1 LDKALYG
8 LKEAPRVWYS
18 RLSVKLLQLGFSISK
33 TYTSLFIYHK
43 DGAIIYLL
51 VYVDDIIVSSSTV
64 DALL

>member
-43 DGAIIYLL
+43 DGVIIYLL

>member
-1 LDKALYG
+1 LGKALYG

-43 DGAIIYLL
+43 DGVIIYLL